1 MWREPARLETVERKC
16 AKALGGRRIPVTGI
30 DRHGAD
36 VVTEVFAV
44 QVKTG
49 RDRPGYLRE
58 WLDGIC
64 GTAGERTG
72 IVVWQATREPLRDA
86 VVLMRF
92 SDFVALHGSV
102 GVEDE

>member
-1 MWREPARLETVERKC
+1 MSRRGWKAVERKC

-36 VVTEVFAV
+36 VVTEALAV

-49 RDRPGYLRE
+49 RDRPGYLRD

-64 GTAGERTG
+64 STAGDRTG
-72 IVVWQATREPLRDA
+72 VVVWQATREPLRDA

-92 SDFVALHGSV
+92 SDFVAWHGGAV
-102 GVEDE
+102 DDDA